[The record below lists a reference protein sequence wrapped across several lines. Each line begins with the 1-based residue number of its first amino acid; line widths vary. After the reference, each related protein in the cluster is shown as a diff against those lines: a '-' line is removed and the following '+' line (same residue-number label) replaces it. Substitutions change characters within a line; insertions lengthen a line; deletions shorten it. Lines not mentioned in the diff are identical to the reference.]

1 MAAFAESGHNLR
13 KLGNDNS
20 KENRNNSHM
29 GDRTSR
35 NIHLVP
41 AIPAD
46 ALAVAEMSRD
56 QIETGL
62 GWSWSRQ
69 RVARAISDPETLVL
83 TGRHRGRVVGFGIM
97 EFGEETAH
105 LSLLAVKPGYQREG
119 IGTQVFVWLKESA
132 LTAGIAVVK
141 LELRA
146 TNVVAQ
152 HFYRSLGFEEAGWAV
167 GYYRG
172 RETALRM
179 ALQLR
184 LQSAGRSHQAL

>member
-1 MAAFAESGHNLR
+1 MTDS
-13 KLGNDNS
+13 
-20 KENRNNSHM
+20 
-29 GDRTSR
+29 TSR
-35 NIHLVP
+35 SIDLVP
-41 AIPAD
+41 AVPAD
-46 ALAVAEMSRD
+46 AVAVAEMSRD
-56 QIETGL
+56 LIETGL

-83 TGRHRGRVVGFGIM
+83 TARHRGRVVGFGIM
-97 EFGEETAH
+97 EFGDEKAH

-119 IGTQVFVWLKESA
+119 IGTQVFGWLKESA
-132 LTAGIAVVK
+132 LTAGIAIVK

-152 HFYRSLGFEEAGWAV
+152 QFYRSFGFEEAGWAV

-179 ALQLR
+179 ALHLR
-184 LQSAGRSHQAL
+184 RQSAGRSHQAL

>member
-1 MAAFAESGHNLR
+1 MADS
-13 KLGNDNS
+13 
-20 KENRNNSHM
+20 
-29 GDRTSR
+29 TSR
-35 NIHLVP
+35 RIDLVP
-41 AIPAD
+41 AVPAD

-56 QIETGL
+56 LIETGL

-69 RVARAISDPETLVL
+69 RVARAINDPETQVL
-83 TGRHRGRVVGFGIM
+83 IARHRSRVVGFGIM
-97 EFGEETAH
+97 EFGEERAH
-105 LSLLAVKPGYQREG
+105 LSLLAVKSGYQREG
-119 IGTQVFVWLKESA
+119 IGTRVFGWLKESA

-146 TNVVAQ
+146 TNMVAQ

-179 ALQLR
+179 ALHLR
-184 LQSAGRSHQAL
+184 HQSAGRSHQAL

>member
-1 MAAFAESGHNLR
+1 MTDS
-13 KLGNDNS
+13 
-20 KENRNNSHM
+20 
-29 GDRTSR
+29 TSR
-35 NIHLVP
+35 SIDLVP
-41 AIPAD
+41 AVPAD

-56 QIETGL
+56 LIETGL

-83 TGRHRGRVVGFGIM
+83 TARHRGRVVGFGIM
-97 EFGEETAH
+97 EFGDEKAH

-119 IGTQVFVWLKESA
+119 IGTRVFGWLKESA
-132 LTAGIAVVK
+132 LTAGIAIVK

-152 HFYRSLGFEEAGWAV
+152 QFYRSFGFEEAGWAV

-179 ALQLR
+179 ALHLR
-184 LQSAGRSHQAL
+184 RQSAGRSHQAL

>member
-1 MAAFAESGHNLR
+1 MTA
-13 KLGNDNS
+13 
-20 KENRNNSHM
+20 
-29 GDRTSR
+29 RTSR
-35 NIHLVP
+35 SIDLVP
-41 AIPAD
+41 AIPDD
-46 ALAVAEMSRD
+46 AMAVAEMSRD
-56 QIETGL
+56 LIETGL
-62 GWSWSRQ
+62 GWSWSQQ
-69 RVARAISDPETLVL
+69 RVARAIGDAETLVL

-97 EFGEETAH
+97 EFGEEKAH

-119 IGTQVFVWLKESA
+119 IGTQVFGWLRESA

-152 HFYRSLGFEEAGWAV
+152 QFYRSLGFEEAGWAV

-179 ALQLR
+179 ALHLR
-184 LQSAGRSHQAL
+184 RQSAGRSHQAL

>member
-1 MAAFAESGHNLR
+1 MTDR
-13 KLGNDNS
+13 K
-20 KENRNNSHM
+20 
-29 GDRTSR
+29 TR
-35 NIHLVP
+35 NIALVP
-41 AIPAD
+41 ALPAD

-56 QIETGL
+56 LIETGL

-83 TGRHRGRVVGFGIM
+83 TARHRGRVVGFGIM
-97 EFGEETAH
+97 EFGEEKSH

-119 IGTQVFVWLKESA
+119 IGTQVFRWLKESA
-132 LTAGIAVVK
+132 LTAGIAIVK

-152 HFYRSLGFEEAGWAV
+152 QFYRSLGFEEAGWAV

-172 RETALRM
+172 QETALRM
-179 ALQLR
+179 ALHLR
-184 LQSAGRSHQAL
+184 HQSAGRSHQAR